1 MGACGGGGELLEGLE
16 DLRWKLYRVTWD
28 PLQPPIKPGSI
39 KRQMAVG
46 IIGKPRRQSTK
57 PGLIMDYN
65 NLPWGQ
71 PATGLHL
78 KKRFKSRNGSVS
90 FSDICFKITDC
101 EPIAF
106 HQMTV
111 CWLHDL
117 NVLCQPLLA
126 LKVLLEDHD
135 LWPMMTIHLSI
146 PSVRHKASKS
156 SKEAY
161 ILTIFWLLSNYILN

>member
-71 PATGLHL
+71 PAAGLHL
-78 KKRFKSRNGSVS
+78 KERFKSRNGSVS
-90 FSDICFKITDC
+90 FWDICFKISDC
-101 EPIAF
+101 EPITF

-126 LKVLLEDHD
+126 LKVPFEDHD
-135 LWPMMTIHLSI
+135 LWPMMTTHPSH
-146 PSVRHKASKS
+146 PSVTKP
-156 SKEAY
+156 
-161 ILTIFWLLSNYILN
+161 LNHQNRPQIDPSRPPMN

>member
-1 MGACGGGGELLEGLE
+1 MRQYCNSNYGDVLLVTQREGSVTKVFDAGWNWYVVRRSALVCGRLWGGGKLLEGLE

-46 IIGKPRRQSTK
+46 IIGKPRKQSTK

-71 PATGLHL
+71 PAGLHL
-78 KKRFKSRNGSVS
+78 KKGFKSRNGSVS
-90 FSDICFKITDC
+90 FWDICFEITVC

-106 HQMTV
+106 H
-111 CWLHDL
+111 
-117 NVLCQPLLA
+117 
-126 LKVLLEDHD
+126 
-135 LWPMMTIHLSI
+135 
-146 PSVRHKASKS
+146 
-156 SKEAY
+156 
-161 ILTIFWLLSNYILN
+161 

>member
-1 MGACGGGGELLEGLE
+1 MGACGGEGELLEGLE

-71 PATGLHL
+71 PAGLHL

-90 FSDICFKITDC
+90 FWDIRVKITNRVPSNDC
-101 EPIAF
+101 
-106 HQMTV
+106 
-111 CWLHDL
+111 
-117 NVLCQPLLA
+117 LLTSWSQCSLPA
-126 LKVLLEDHD
+126 LISTEGALRRP
-135 LWPMMTIHLSI
+135 WPMIYDDHPSHPSI
-146 PSVRHKASKS
+146 TKP
-156 SKEAY
+156 
-161 ILTIFWLLSNYILN
+161 LNHQNRPQIDPRRPLMNLEELIQ